1 VIGWSRSIRTPDR
14 QKAGSTNWRS
24 QFDRPQA
31 DPEGVRRAAPN
42 NPLCGTNKNN
52 KNQTHK

>member
-1 VIGWSRSIRTPDR
+1 LRHQFLKNMAKFFGAKVSTLPIRTPDR

-31 DPEGVRRAAPN
+31 DPKGAA
-42 NPLCGTNKNN
+42 
-52 KNQTHK
+52 QSAE

>member
-1 VIGWSRSIRTPDR
+1 MLRDAVYSTPPVRTPDR

-31 DPEGVRRAAPN
+31 DPKGEARGAE
-42 NPLCGTNKNN
+42 
-52 KNQTHK
+52 

>member
-1 VIGWSRSIRTPDR
+1 MAEHDHEAPDR

-31 DPEGVRRAAPN
+31 DPKGEARSAE
-42 NPLCGTNKNN
+42 
-52 KNQTHK
+52 